1 MYDISNEVLED
12 YQKNIKDHYMIHLT
26 LAYNH
31 IDLGE
36 LDLALA
42 AVEKAFYLNPTD
54 YENFMVRGDI
64 YVLKGE
70 FSKAEEQYNKLF
82 ELKEPVAQAVGG
94 RNLGRLYILLGKFKK
109 ADIQRKQGLARV
121 KSYRQKRWESSA
133 LLGGAQHHL
142 RLGNFAEALRYSE
155 ESWAVAEELGLL
167 ANQRQALRVKGMIF
181 VAMNSDAEAKQVAAQ
196 LKEMIDSGINKKSIK
211 FYYHLVGEIE
221 RTSGNYSAAIENFKM
236 AISLEGYGPL
246 AKRLDFAN
254 SLALAYYEAGD
265 LESARDLYEKITGF
279 TIDRLRNGDIY
290 AKSFYML
297 GKIYEELNDTAK
309 AIDSY
314 EKFLDLWKDADPG
327 IAELEDAQKK
337 LKELKGH

>member
-1 MYDISNEVLED
+1 
-12 YQKNIKDHYMIHLT
+12 MIHLT

-54 YENFMVRGDI
+54 FENFMVRGDI
-64 YVLKGE
+64 YALKGE

-94 RNLGRLYILLGKFKK
+94 RNLGRLYILLGKFKQ

-121 KSYRQKRWESSA
+121 KSYGQKRWESSA
-133 LLGGAQHHL
+133 LLGAARHNL
-142 RLGNFAEALRYSE
+142 RLGNYAKGLNDCE
-155 ESWAVAEELGLL
+155 EGWAVAEQIGLL
-167 ANQRQALRVKGMIF
+167 ENQRQALHVKGLILT
-181 VAMNSDAEAKQVAAQ
+181 AMKSDAEARRVAAQ
-196 LKEMIDSGINKKSIK
+196 LKEMIDTGIHKKAIRL
-211 FYYHLVGEIE
+211 YYHLIGEIE
-221 RTSGNYSAAIENFKM
+221 RANGNYSAAIENFKM
-236 AISLEGYGPL
+236 AISLVGYGPL

-254 SLALAYYEAGD
+254 SLALTYYESGD
-265 LESARDLYEKITGF
+265 LESARDLYEKMNVF
-279 TIDRLRNGDIY
+279 TTTRLENGDIY

-297 GKIYEELNDTAK
+297 GKICEESGNTAK
-309 AIDSY
+309 AIEYY

-327 IAELEDAQKK
+327 IAEVEDAQKK
-337 LKELKGH
+337 LAELKGR